1 MVGSSSDLTAP
12 LPMGPIHRGPI
23 QGPPM
28 ATLTDPVLGGVTA
41 KLANTLTTF

>member
-12 LPMGPIHRGPI
+12 LPMGPIHRAL

>member
-12 LPMGPIHRGPI
+12 LPMGPIQGPI

>member
-1 MVGSSSDLTAP
+1 MTLP
-12 LPMGPIHRGPI
+12 LPSLWGPYIGAI